1 MRINHIRLRKV
12 VTVTRTYV
20 ITGAASGIGAA
31 TSVLLQERG
40 AKVIGIDIHNA
51 DINADLSTS
60 IGRKDAA
67 RSAIELSGGNIDGII
82 PCAGLVHSIAKT
94 VSVNFFG
101 VTEFLTE
108 LLPILNKSSAP
119 RVAIP
124 SSMASLFPNSPEL
137 VDAMLANDEARAL
150 VIAQGLVDQG
160 PKTAGLI
167 YGSTKRAI
175 SRWIRRECIK
185 PEWAGAGIPLNAV
198 GPGIVE
204 TPMVAGMIATEE
216 SRTAIDAMVPMPLN
230 YYLKP
235 RQVAYLLAWLT
246 SEENTHTTGQTIYID
261 GGADASIRGE
271 NIWG

>member
-1 MRINHIRLRKV
+1 V
-12 VTVTRTYV
+12 ARTYV

-31 TSVLLQERG
+31 TAVLLQERG
-40 AKVIGIDIHNA
+40 AKVIGVDIHNS

-60 IGRKDAA
+60 LGRKEAA
-67 RSAIELSGGNIDGII
+67 KTAIKLSGGSIDGVI

-108 LLPILNKSSAP
+108 LLPTLKNSPAP

-124 SSMASLFPNSPEL
+124 SSTSSLFPISAEL
-137 VDAMLANDEARAL
+137 VDAMLASDESGAL
-150 VIAQGLVDQG
+150 GIAQGLVDQG
-160 PKTAGLI
+160 SKPAGLI

-204 TPMVAGMIATEE
+204 TPMVAKMVATAE
-216 SRTAIDAMVPMPLN
+216 SRAALDAMVPMPLN
-230 YYLKP
+230 HYLKP

-261 GGADASIRGE
+261 GGADASIRGD
-271 NIWG
+271 NIWS